1 LSDGEIAAL
10 TADAHA
16 FAGTGAIASLKNR
29 KGCRVHGTTWSW
41 QAPDG
46 TFTLTYSILLR
57 VLCVLFLEIPAAI
70 VPDDPILKNTLERL
84 SAYCLRA
91 CIALPSMR
99 SFHAARHIFWLGS
112 HSRLIRHYSQQLSLT
127 SLLGAPLF
135 RSPFLILP
143 GL

>member
-1 LSDGEIAAL
+1 MGRSLLSPRMPTPSPAL
-10 TADAHA
+10 AP
-16 FAGTGAIASLKNR
+16 SL
-29 KGCRVHGTTWSW
+29 
-41 QAPDG
+41 
-46 TFTLTYSILLR
+46 LLR
-57 VLCVLFLEIPAAI
+57 IARVVGFTALRGVGKPPTEHSPLLIPFCYGCSAFLFLVIPAAI

-112 HSRLIRHYSQQLSLT
+112 HSRLIRHSSQQLSLT

-135 RSPFLILP
+135 SSPFLILP